1 MTGILLLKLGGLGDL
16 LAALPSIMLLRKSF
30 PGARIDLVGRKGYG
44 ELLRERGV
52 VDAVFSADDAA
63 WLPLFDPGLEY
74 RNDFSEWLAGYDL
87 ILGWFL
93 GNPGV
98 RSKLENV
105 QGESAPDSLRFRTS
119 PRPILRRI
127 VFEPGANLSISR
139 YFFEKTAE
147 FVSKNGRPG
156 PRFEECAALPKAR
169 VRRREK
175 FAVIH
180 PGSGSEKKC
189 WPLDRYLDVISFLGR
204 TGYTGTIT
212 TGEAEERL
220 EPELRAAK
228 FPEGWSW
235 NPRPSLSIIADI
247 LDSAAIYVGNDSG
260 VTHLAAAC
268 GAAVIAIFR
277 KEYEVTWRP
286 FGRTQILSA
295 ESVNDIPAERVM
307 TAIAKIF

>member
-1 MTGILLLKLGGLGDL
+1 MIRILLLKLGGLGDL
-16 LAALPSIMLLRKSF
+16 LVVLPSIMLLRKSF
-30 PGARIDLVGRKGYG
+30 PGARIDLVGRKVCG

-63 WLPLFDPGLEY
+63 WLPIFDPGLEH
-74 RNDFSEWLAGYDL
+74 RNDFSERLAGYDL
-87 ILGWFL
+87 IFGWFL
-93 GNPGV
+93 KNPGA
-98 RSKLENV
+98 RSKLEDV
-105 QGESAPDSLRFRTS
+105 QGESAPDSLRFRAS
-119 PRPILRRI
+119 ILPDFHRVI
-127 VFEPGANLSISR
+127 FEPGANLSISR

-220 EPELRAAK
+220 EPELRAAH

-235 NPRPSLSIIADI
+235 NPRSSLSILADI
-247 LDSAAIYVGNDSG
+247 FDAAAIYVGNDSG

-268 GAAVIAIFR
+268 GAEVIAIFR

-286 FGRTQILSA
+286 FGRTRVLSA

-307 TAIAKIF
+307 TAVAEIF